1 MALFFREKLKHILR
15 FVQVILVYIYIQP
28 NIKELKYNT
37 TNKSEYKEYKSNPK
51 DCGNCPYFNQCTQS
65 QKHQKK
71 VIMQDVW
78 EEYREQ
84 ADEIRHTPNWKEIYS
99 QRKT

>member
-1 MALFFREKLKHILR
+1 M
-15 FVQVILVYIYIQP
+15 YS
-28 NIKELKYNT
+28 
-37 TNKSEYKEYKSNPK
+37 KSKTP
-51 DCGNCPYFNQCTQS
+51 
-65 QKHQKK
+65 KK

-99 QRKT
+99 QRKTWIKIYKSKRTPKKST